1 LVKKT
6 GWHFLF
12 INPRS
17 FSGVPQAYLSRTLL
31 IILAIVSIA
40 GLCGLTRLVWF
51 TASYGI
57 AKFGVYGARCEN
69 DGLLQKIK
77 VLDKSI
83 VKESEIL
90 DSLIVFEDKLR
101 LQYGL
106 NLISDDVRQAGVG
119 GRPSREEMLIATML
133 DPVLM
138 RAEAVKESIAVLL
151 RKAELQDSTLSQTQ
165 DLVSLLHSRWA
176 QIPSIWPTNGSVTS
190 HYGCRFHPLLNRT
203 VFHDGIDIAN
213 AIRTPV
219 YATAGGIVKFA
230 GVREHF
236 GRVIMIEHPGSGL
249 ETVYAHLH
257 QFTTSPGKIV
267 KRGELIGY
275 MGNSGRSTGPHLHY
289 EVRNSKGNVD
299 PSGYILSSD
308 LIVD

>member
-1 LVKKT
+1 MVKKT
-6 GWHFLF
+6 GWHFVFL
-12 INPRS
+12 NPRS
-17 FSGVPQAYLSRTLL
+17 YSGVSQVYLSRTLL
-31 IILAIVSIA
+31 ITLTILFVA
-40 GLCGLTRLVWF
+40 GLFGLIRLGWF
-51 TASYGI
+51 SASYGI
-57 AKFGVYGARCEN
+57 AKLGVYEARSEN

-77 VLDKSI
+77 LLNKSI
-83 VKESEIL
+83 VKESEVL

-106 NLISDDVRQAGVG
+106 NPISDDVRQAGVG

-165 DLVSLLHSRWA
+165 DLVSLLHNRWA
-176 QIPSIWPTNGSVTS
+176 QIPSIWPTNGSVSS
-190 HYGCRFHPLLNRT
+190 HYGSRFHPISNRT
-203 VFHDGIDIAN
+203 LFHDGIDIAN
-213 AIRTPV
+213 KLRTPV
-219 YATAGGIVKFA
+219 YATANGVVKFA
-230 GVREHF
+230 GVRDFF
-236 GRVIMIEHPGSGL
+236 GRVIMIEHPNSGL
-249 ETVYAHLH
+249 ETVYAHLQ
-257 QFTTSPGKIV
+257 QFATSPGKVV

-289 EVRNSKGNVD
+289 EVRNVKGNVD
-299 PSGYILSSD
+299 PSNYLLPAD